1 MHRVLLS
8 ARQPAQA
15 EPAPEDVAFHP
26 ARVGQALRDLRRTAA
41 PGVKLPARVFAC
53 GFSLNKRRILRRFA
67 GDSIVHCVRH
77 ARRIPPGST
86 LLRWGS
92 TAAPPG
98 LTADVTLIRVEDGF
112 LRSVGLGAQLARP
125 VSWVLARTAIYYDAT
140 RPSDLEQLLQSCE
153 FTPQLLARAA
163 ALRERIV
170 TSGITKYSVG
180 ERAWRRPAR
189 SRVILVPGQVESDA
203 SLRLGARSIRTN
215 LGLVRAVREAN
226 LDACLVYKPHP
237 DVAAGLRAPGKDEQ
251 QVRDWCDEV
260 VTDVAMGALLEQVDE
275 VHVLTS
281 LAGFEALLRGKLVL
295 CYGLPFY
302 AGWGLTQDV
311 EPVPRRRRRLSVNEL
326 VAGTLIAYPT
336 YVSRRT
342 GRYISP
348 EQALDEL
355 LAWREAAGRPNRAW
369 QELRRAVL
377 RLTVARP

>member
-1 MHRVLLS
+1 V
-8 ARQPAQA
+8 
-15 EPAPEDVAFHP
+15 
-26 ARVGQALRDLRRTAA
+26 T
-41 PGVKLPARVFAC
+41 LPARVFAC
-53 GFSLNKRRILRRFA
+53 GFSLNKLRMLRRFA
-67 GDSIVHCVRH
+67 GDSTVHSVRNTG
-77 ARRIPPGST
+77 RIPSGST
-86 LLRWGS
+86 LLLWGS
-92 TAAPPG
+92 TPPPPG
-98 LTADVTLIRVEDGF
+98 LAADVALIRVEDGF
-112 LRSVGLGAQLARP
+112 LRSVGLGAELARP
-125 VSWVLARTAIYYDAT
+125 LSWVLDRTGMYYDAT
-140 RPSDLEQLLQSCE
+140 RPSDLEQLLQSWE

-170 TSGITKYSVG
+170 ASGITKYSVG
-180 ERAWRRPAR
+180 ERAWRRPGRA
-189 SRVILVPGQVESDA
+189 RVILVPGQVESDA
-203 SLRLGARSIRTN
+203 SLRLGARSLHTN
-215 LGLVRAVREAN
+215 LALVRAVREAN
-226 LDACLVYKPHP
+226 PDACLVYKPHP
-237 DVAAGLRAPGKDEQ
+237 DVAAGLRARGKDEQ

-281 LAGFEALLRGKLVL
+281 LAGFEALLRGKLVV

-342 GRYISP
+342 GRYIHA

-369 QELRRAVL
+369 QQLRRTVL

>member
-1 MHRVLLS
+1 M
-8 ARQPAQA
+8 
-15 EPAPEDVAFHP
+15 
-26 ARVGQALRDLRRTAA
+26 
-41 PGVKLPARVFAC
+41 KLPARVFAC

-86 LLRWGS
+86 LLLWGS

-112 LRSVGLGAQLARP
+112 LRSVGLGAELARP
-125 VSWVLARTAIYYDAT
+125 LSWVLDRTGIYYDAT
-140 RPSDLEQLLQSCE
+140 RASDLEQLLQSCE

-170 TSGITKYSVG
+170 ASGITKYSVG

-203 SLRLGARSIRTN
+203 SLRLGAPSLRTN
-215 LGLVRAVREAN
+215 IGLVRAVWEAHPDSY
-226 LDACLVYKPHP
+226 LLYKPHP
-237 DVAAGLRAPGKDEQ
+237 DVAAGLRARGQGER

-260 VTDVAMGALLEQVDE
+260 LTEVAMGRLLEQVDE

-281 LAGFEALLRGKLVL
+281 LAGFEALLRGKLVV
-295 CYGLPFY
+295 CHGLPFY
-302 AGWGLTQDV
+302 AGWGLTQDI
-311 EPVPRRRRRLSVNEL
+311 EPLGRRRRRLTLDEL
-326 VAGTLIAYPT
+326 VAGTLLLYPT

-342 GRYISP
+342 GRYLGA

-355 LAWREAAGRPNRAW
+355 LAWRGAAGTPNRAW
-369 QELRRAVL
+369 QQLRRAVL

>member
-41 PGVKLPARVFAC
+41 SGVKLPARVFAC

-86 LLRWGS
+86 LLLWGS

-98 LTADVTLIRVEDGF
+98 LTADVALIRVEDGF
-112 LRSVGLGAQLARP
+112 LRSVGLGAELARP
-125 VSWVLARTAIYYDAT
+125 VSWVMDRTGIYYDAT

-189 SRVILVPGQVESDA
+189 GEGER
-203 SLRLGARSIRTN
+203 
-215 LGLVRAVREAN
+215 
-226 LDACLVYKPHP
+226 
-237 DVAAGLRAPGKDEQ
+237 

-260 VTDVAMGALLEQVDE
+260 LTEVAMGRLLEQVDE

-281 LAGFEALLRGKLVL
+281 LAGFEALMRGKFV
-295 CYGLPFY
+295 
-302 AGWGLTQDV
+302 
-311 EPVPRRRRRLSVNEL
+311 
-326 VAGTLIAYPT
+326 
-336 YVSRRT
+336 
-342 GRYISP
+342 
-348 EQALDEL
+348 
-355 LAWREAAGRPNRAW
+355 
-369 QELRRAVL
+369 
-377 RLTVARP
+377 